1 MNLNYPV
8 ILEPAEEGGF
18 VVSCPDVPELHTQ
31 GDDEAEALLRA
42 VDALETALSFY
53 TDAGQGLPRA
63 SKPKRGQRAVRPSAQ
78 AALALAIYQAMRD
91 EGVRKSELARRLGWH
106 MPQVDRVLDMNHASR
121 LDQAEAA
128 LAALGRSLS
137 LQVDARGT

>member
-1 MNLNYPV
+1 MNLNYPM
-8 ILEPAEEGGF
+8 ILDPADEGGF

-53 TDAGQGLPRA
+53 TDAGADLPKA
-63 SKPKRGQRAVRPSAQ
+63 SKPKHHQHTVRPSAQ
-78 AALALAIYQAMRD
+78 ACLALAIYQTMRD

-106 MPQVDRVLDMNHASR
+106 MPQIDRVLDMDHASR
-121 LDQAEAA
+121 LDQVEAA
-128 LAALGRSLS
+128 LAALGRTLS
-137 LQVDARGT
+137 VQVEARA